1 MAKKPSIKGTT
12 IQKKAPKQTPITDR
26 RDRTLQY
33 QTVDDLIAEIREEYY
48 KNKNKKKPVAEKS
61 QKSKRKEKLAITGEV
76 SYEEQRRRRQTT
88 GEMSPQQAQKAL
100 AELLKK
106 RLK

>member
-48 KNKNKKKPVAEKS
+48 KNKNKGKPAAEKS
-61 QKSKRKEKLAITGEV
+61 QKSKRKEKLAITGEI
-76 SYEEQRRRRQTT
+76 SYEEQRKRRQTT
-88 GEMSPQQAQKAL
+88 GEMTPKQAREVL

-106 RLK
+106 RSK